1 MMTVERFMIDRIT
14 EHFNGEFW
22 GNLTREEREM
32 LGDWRADEKLVY
44 YIGEMVT
51 LYSEI
56 GFLSVRGMWD
66 GEYYHPI
73 GSSQIK
79 KVSKDV
85 WLKATQR
92 VEGC

>member
-1 MMTVERFMIDRIT
+1 MTVERLMIDRIT

-22 GNLTREEREM
+22 GNLTIEERNI
-32 LGDWRADEKLVY
+32 LGNFRADEKLKY
-44 YIGEMVT
+44 CIGEMVT

-56 GFLSVRGMWD
+56 GFLSVKGIWD
-66 GEYYHPI
+66 GEYYYPVV
-73 GSSQIK
+73 SSRIK

-92 VEGC
+92 V

>member
-1 MMTVERFMIDRIT
+1 
-14 EHFNGEFW
+14 
-22 GNLTREEREM
+22 
-32 LGDWRADEKLVY
+32 
-44 YIGEMVT
+44 
-51 LYSEI
+51 
-56 GFLSVRGMWD
+56 MWD